1 MVRLQHGFTYLTAL
15 FVVAVLAGGLALA
28 GSWWEQIAQ
37 REREAELLFIGHQY
51 RRAIGLYYDST
62 PGSVKRY
69 PQSLEDLL
77 KDPRQPAT
85 QRYLRKLYPDPLGG
99 KEWGIVKG
107 SDGGVAG
114 VFSLS
119 EEKPIKVAGFKVRDA
134 ALEGA
139 QKYADWKFMHTPAAA
154 GTGKPAAGA
163 APMAPGAAP
172 ATPSVLPPGSSLSTP
187 GSSGF
192 LQPPAGAAASRE
204 PDNNH

>member
-1 MVRLQHGFTYLTAL
+1 VKPVRGFTYLTAL
-15 FVVAVLAGGLALA
+15 FVVAILAGGLALA
-28 GSWWEQIAQ
+28 GTWWEQIAQ

-62 PGSVKRY
+62 PGTVKRY

-114 VFSLS
+114 VFTLS
-119 EEKPIKVAGFKVRDA
+119 EAKPIKVAGFRVRDA
-134 ALEGA
+134 AFEGA
-139 QKYADWKFMHTPAAA
+139 QKYADWKFMHTPTAQAA
-154 GTGKPAAGA
+154 GGKPAAAPGA
-163 APMAPGAAP
+163 APMAPGAP
-172 ATPSVLPPGSSLSTP
+172 PPGGSMSVP
-187 GSSGF
+187 GGSGPF
-192 LQPPAGAAASRE
+192 LAPPADGVPPNDQAGG
-204 PDNNH
+204 N